1 MRKKAKEI
9 KKGRN
14 GFFDMKEKTSAARS
28 SSLTGPDFT
37 ELELARRELEQEEIE
52 RFLQPLPES
61 VRLLLRFARE
71 RGLIKKNAPTGC

>member
-1 MRKKAKEI
+1 M
-9 KKGRN
+9 KG
-14 GFFDMKEKTSAARS
+14 KTSVARS

-61 VRLLLRFARE
+61 AKLLLRFARE
-71 RGLIKKNAPTGC
+71 RGLIKKNASTGCQSHEV